1 MKKERQ
7 RGLGMT
13 NAPTP
18 DRRTV
23 LAGAA
28 ATALAACERPDAKSI
43 SKPPAGPSVAV
54 IGAGMAGSAAAM
66 HLARRGARVTLF
78 DQFAFGHERGSSH
91 GATRLFRIAYFEHPD
106 YVPIL
111 QRAYTMWKSLEKDA
125 GEKLFFETGVLQAG
139 SPSGGFM
146 QGLAKA
152 VADHGLPVRQLDAAA
167 IARDHPQLNLP
178 AHYIAY
184 FEREAGFVMAG
195 KTVQH
200 QIRLAKAAG
209 MTLRPETPVT
219 GWTPAPDGVVVES
232 AAGSEKFDRAVIT
245 AGAWANGLL
254 NLPTADVKPWPRTL
268 FWRRPQTDGFAL
280 GRFSCFAVEED
291 DGRFFYGFPAIDADG
306 VKVAEHSGGAA
317 IARPEDRGDAAEPGE
332 SEAIDAFL
340 GARIP
345 ALAGRPG
352 KFQRCLYE
360 VSADHHFLID
370 RHPLSDRVVF
380 AAGLSG
386 HGFKFSPVL
395 GEALAAMTL
404 DDETPRHFRFLSLA
418 RFA

>member
-1 MKKERQ
+1 
-7 RGLGMT
+7 MT
-13 NAPTP
+13 ENPTP

-23 LAGAA
+23 LAAA
-28 ATALAACERPDAKSI
+28 AAAAALAACERPAVKSA
-43 SKPPAGPSVAV
+43 SKPAAGPSVAV

-66 HLARRGARVTLF
+66 HLARRGGRVTLF
-78 DQFAFGHERGSSH
+78 DQFAYGHDRGSSH

-111 QRAYTMWKSLEKDA
+111 QRAYALWKSLEKDA

-146 QGLAKA
+146 QGLGKA
-152 VADHGLPVRQLDAAA
+152 VADHALPVPLLDASQ
-167 IARDHPQLNLP
+167 IARDHPQLKLP
-178 AHYIAY
+178 SHFIAY

-200 QIRLAKAAG
+200 QIRMAKAAG
-209 MTLRPETPVT
+209 ANLRPATPVT
-219 GWTPAPDGVVVES
+219 GWAPAGDGVVVETQ
-232 AAGSEKFDRAVIT
+232 AGSETFDYAVIA
-245 AGAWANGLL
+245 AGAWANSLL
-254 NLPTADVKPWPRTL
+254 NLPAADVKPWPRTL
-268 FWRRPQTDGFAL
+268 FWRRPQTDGFGL
-280 GRFSCFAVEED
+280 GQFSCFAVEEE
-291 DGRFFYGFPAIDADG
+291 DGRFFYGFPAIDGDG

-317 IARPEDRGDAAEPGE
+317 ITRAEDRGDEAEPGE
-332 SEAIDAFL
+332 SDAIDAFL
-340 GARIP
+340 SARIP

-395 GEALAAMTL
+395 GEALAAMAL
-404 DDETPRHFRFLSLA
+404 DGETPPHFKFLSLA